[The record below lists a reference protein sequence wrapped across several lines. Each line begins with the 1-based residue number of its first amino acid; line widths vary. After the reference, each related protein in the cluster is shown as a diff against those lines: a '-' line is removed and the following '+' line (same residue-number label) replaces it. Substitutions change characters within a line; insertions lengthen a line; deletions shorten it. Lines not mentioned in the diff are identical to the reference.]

1 MNTITPDIDAAQR
14 RTLRVLVAAQIL
26 SGAGLAAGIT
36 VGALLAQDML
46 DSTGLAGLPSA
57 LFTIG
62 SAAAAATV
70 GRLSQRLGRRAGLAS
85 GYAVGALGSLGVV
98 AAAALDNIPLLFI
111 ALFVYGAGTATNLQA
126 RYAGADLAA
135 PAHRGRAV
143 STVLVATTVGAV
155 IGPNLVTVLGDL
167 AEAMSIPRLAGPFM
181 LAALAYGAAGLVLWV
196 LLRPDPLILART
208 LADDTEGDD
217 VPSLTSAP
225 TSMWN
230 SAVALGTTIMVLSQL
245 VMVAIMTM
253 TPIHMQHHGHGVGA
267 TGIVIAVH
275 VAAMYLPS
283 PLSGFLVDRFGPR
296 IVAVASAVTLLAAG
310 ITAAVAPTD
319 SVFSLALAL
328 GLLGLGWSFGLVSGT
343 TIITGAVPLSARAK
357 TQGTVD
363 VSIAI
368 AGAGGGLASGFM
380 MASTSYAALAIAGG
394 AIALAIIPAI
404 AFFTRLPTHSA
415 RSESPSPTAKADRS

>member
-208 LADDTEGDD
+208 IADDTESDD
-217 VPSLTSAP
+217 APSLTSVP
-225 TSMWN
+225 TSTWT

-380 MASTSYAALAIAGG
+380 MASTSYATLAIAGG
-394 AIALAIIPAI
+394 AISLAIIPAI
-404 AFFTRLPTHSA
+404 AFFTRLPTRSA
-415 RSESPSPTAKADRS
+415 QSESPSPTAKADRS